1 MQCTSSLVSRVF
13 LWLSAV
19 SLLAA
24 CGATAGCER
33 VTPPAV
39 DPAAVDNAVQAA
51 DSAVE
56 NALVGADVDA
66 QSAVV
71 PGLNELALA
80 DRARLL
86 AQSSSQKGIEIANAI
101 ENPPR
106 LPRPRRVMIVGSSSM
121 EHGIGQSVDE
131 LINEFGPVHVRNEGL
146 RSTGLSRPDY
156 YDWLAQ
162 ARLFADE
169 YRPDLVVAQF
179 GGNDCQGTVD
189 PDGNLVAR
197 WSTPEWDVEYAR
209 RVTEFITDMRS
220 RGAFVVIL
228 GMPTMREE
236 RFRARIDVLNRVV
249 QQACEAARVPFID
262 LRALTSDADGEYIDA
277 VEINGERRGIR
288 SGDGVHLSWAGA
300 RYVARATVDVIV
312 QHMALETER
321 PPSPD
326 DALPVVLERSNAR
339 PNFEVNSPGD
349 DEGSGD
355 GTMLEDGTYAAE
367 GSNALNRAVADG
379 SGFDGVDAS
388 PDSDATAPANGS
400 GTTNGAAPEAP
411 RSTSADDASL
421 TGTPAGD
428 VPADEEQA
436 PHNSADGEDLSP
448 EIPLQDDESDLE
460 REEPSGPSGA
470 DDSGQAPTQEADTP

>member
-1 MQCTSSLVSRVF
+1 M
-13 LWLSAV
+13 
-19 SLLAA
+19 LAA
-24 CGATAGCER
+24 CGAAAGCER
-33 VTPPAV
+33 VTPPVV
-39 DPAAVDNAVQAA
+39 DPLAADAALQAA
-51 DSAVE
+51 DSAIGH
-56 NALVGADVDA
+56 ALSGADVDA

-71 PGLNELALA
+71 PGLNGLALA
-80 DRARLL
+80 ERARLL
-86 AQSSSQKGIEIANAI
+86 ARSSAQIGVDITQAI

-106 LPRPRRVMIVGSSSM
+106 LPRPRRAMIVGSSSM
-121 EHGIGQSVDE
+121 EHGIGQSIEE
-131 LINEFGPVHVRNEGL
+131 LVNEFGPVHVRNEGL

-197 WSTPEWDVEYAR
+197 WSTPEWDIEYAR
-209 RVTEFITDMRS
+209 RVTEFIHDMRS

-236 RFRARIDVLNRVV
+236 RFRSRIDVLNRVV

-262 LRALTSDADGEYIDA
+262 LRALTSDADGEYVDA
-277 VEINGERRGIR
+277 VEVQGERRGIR

-321 PPSPD
+321 QPSPD

-367 GSNALNRAVADG
+367 GSDTLVVDGSGLTGTDAAPAGDAAAPADG
-379 SGFDGVDAS
+379 SGTAHVSS
-388 PDSDATAPANGS
+388 PGEQPS
-400 GTTNGAAPEAP
+400 GL
-411 RSTSADDASL
+411 ADDASPP
-421 TGTPAGD
+421 GTPASD
-428 VPADEEQA
+428 TALHDERAADDG
-436 PHNSADGEDLSP
+436 PSGEDLSP
-448 EIPLQDDESDLE
+448 ERSSPDDESGDE
-460 REEPSGPSGA
+460 REEPSSPA
-470 DDSGQAPTQEADTP
+470 ETDDRVEVPTEEAEIP